1 MKTNDRL
8 IVASHSKRLTP
19 LLHERCCRRGMLGP
33 PLHVVLLLHIHL
45 NSVIKNAVR
54 NHPDLIAVLQFNI
67 LLDECRVIGE
77 SELSGLMINPLS
89 F

>member
-19 LLHERCCRRGMLGP
+19 PLHERCCRRGMLGP
-33 PLHVVLLLHIHL
+33 PFHVVLFLYIHL

-54 NHPDLIAVLQFNI
+54 NHPDLIAVLQFNNM
-67 LLDECRVIGE
+67 LDECRVIGE